1 MSSRS
6 STSTPRSGSAE
17 AAEST
22 EDPGSARQFPDTVIV
37 GRIRKP
43 HGVRGEVRLEVLTDN
58 ADRFVPGV
66 ELQLVPSDLSKGL
79 TPRTLTVARSRPDK
93 GDLLVF
99 FEGIENRDDV
109 EGWRGALLE
118 VDRASVPPAEDGTYY
133 YFELVGC
140 RCHDRHAGDLGE
152 IFDVLEDGGGL
163 LLLTRQGERELPIP
177 FVNRFIEHIDI
188 EAGRIELNLPPGLVE
203 LCTSKS

>member
-17 AAEST
+17 APGST
-22 EDPGSARQFPDTVIV
+22 ADPGSARQWPDTVIV
-37 GRIRKP
+37 GRVRKP
-43 HGVRGEVRLEVLTDN
+43 HGVRGEVRIEVLSDN
-58 ADRFVPGV
+58 ADRFVAGV
-66 ELQLVPSDLSKGL
+66 ELQLVPSELSRGL
-79 TPRTLTVARSRPDK
+79 TPRTVTIERSRPDK
-93 GDLLVF
+93 GDLLVH
-99 FEGIENRDDV
+99 FEGIEDRDAV

-118 VDRASVPPAEDGTYY
+118 VDRASVPAAEDGTYY

-140 RCHDRHAGDLGE
+140 RCHDRQAGDLGE
-152 IFDVLEDGGGL
+152 IVDVLEDGGGL
-163 LLLTRQGERELPIP
+163 LLLTRHGDRELPIP

-188 EAGRIELNLPPGLVE
+188 QAGRIELNLPPGLVE